1 MLRLARARV
10 RRLHNAPGRHL
21 RAPQHRKVSTP
32 PCRPPAPPVA
42 HALLPRRSQFHLD
55 DDNAL
60 SVLAYAV
67 EHLKVSHIIV
77 AGHTLCGGAE
87 AALAAAHASCPP
99 PPPSGPLARWLG
111 PLTEIAREYEDLTE
125 LIEANVRAQV
135 NNVAGTDVVRAAWA
149 DNKRKLQV
157 HGWIYDLGTGR
168 FRDMGISVDG
178 PSKDDVL

>member
-1 MLRLARARV
+1 MSSRQVLYIGCSDWRV
-10 RRLHNAPGRHL
+10 PESA
-21 RAPQHRKVSTP
+21 VSTM
-32 PCRPPAPPVA
+32 
-42 HALLPRRSQFHLD
+42 LPGGIFVHRNIANQFHLD

-99 PPPSGPLARWLG
+99 PPPSGPLARWLV